1 MKASQRRNH
10 LLACACLAVIAL
22 GAPSRAFAADTPYD
36 VINRAAANSPITAVH
51 SIGLPWSL
59 TVQLDSF
66 LGAETM
72 EVSQRRRKALRT
84 VDIG

>member
-36 VINRAAANSPITAVH
+36 VINRAAANSLRSQLFTALVYR
-51 SIGLPWSL
+51 G
-59 TVQLDSF
+59 V
-66 LGAETM
+66 
-72 EVSQRRRKALRT
+72 
-84 VDIG
+84 